1 MAAPDLRLR
10 TPNGT
15 GANSSTQSANGSRA
29 SRRGKTKSFLRRKD
43 EGETE
48 VPPAG
53 RQRSLWTRSRKKDVD
68 TGWPSHGSRDR
79 ERAVVSTYL
88 ITFTCYGNRL
98 HGDNGGSVDRNH
110 NVPGRPY
117 LEPDENRA
125 SVERAAMNQPSYL
138 LDSPRRKLTLEALVE
153 VCSRRSWSLMA

>member
-1 MAAPDLRLR
+1 MAAPDLRLRTPNGTGANSSTQSANGSRASRRGKTKSFLRRKDEGEPEVPPVGRQRSLWTRSRKKDVDTGWPSHGRLR

-68 TGWPSHGSRDR
+68 TGWPSHGSRNR
-79 ERAVVSTYL
+79 QRAVL
-88 ITFTCYGNRL
+88 F
-98 HGDNGGSVDRNH
+98 
-110 NVPGRPY
+110 
-117 LEPDENRA
+117 
-125 SVERAAMNQPSYL
+125 
-138 LDSPRRKLTLEALVE
+138 LTEFACE
-153 VCSRRSWSLMA
+153 

>member
-68 TGWPSHGSRDR
+68 TGWPSHGSHDR
-79 ERAVVSTYL
+79 KGVV
-88 ITFTCYGNRL
+88 RV
-98 HGDNGGSVDRNH
+98 GSRVH
-110 NVPGRPY
+110 HRP
-117 LEPDENRA
+117 
-125 SVERAAMNQPSYL
+125 
-138 LDSPRRKLTLEALVE
+138 
-153 VCSRRSWSLMA
+153 SRRSRIS